1 MASSSQTTL
10 ARRVEVTGIGVHSGK
25 PASVILHPA
34 EANSGIV
41 FLRTGLPG
49 GIDRLI
55 PARHTLVSAT
65 VLCTIIGEAQSG
77 SVSTIEHLLA
87 ALAGLSI
94 DNVLIEI
101 DGPEVPIVDG
111 SAAPFVDAIDAAG
124 LRTQS
129 AARRYL
135 RILKPVRVQQGRAWA
150 ELQPHSRGFRLE
162 VEIDF
167 DTPLIGRQK
176 TAINLD
182 PQSFRKDLARAR
194 TFGFMCDVE
203 KLWKAGFALGA
214 SLENTV
220 AIGDDAVV
228 NPEGT
233 RWPDEFSRHKTLDAV
248 GDLAL
253 AGAPI
258 LGLYRSYCGG
268 HRLNFSVLEA
278 LFADRTAYA
287 YVEEARR
294 ETGHAEIG
302 VRAAAYAAQ
311 ND

>member
-1 MASSSQTTL
+1 MAFTSQTTL
-10 ARRVEVTGIGVHSGK
+10 AHRVEIAGIGVHSGK

-34 EANSGIV
+34 EVNSGIV
-41 FLRTGLPG
+41 FLRTGLQSG
-49 GIDRLI
+49 VDRLI

-65 VLCTIIGEAQSG
+65 ELCTIIGDTSAG
-77 SVSTIEHLLA
+77 AVSTIEHLLA
-87 ALAGLSI
+87 ALSGLNV
-94 DNVLIEI
+94 DNALIEI
-101 DGPEVPIVDG
+101 DGPEVPIMDG
-111 SAAPFVDAIDAAG
+111 SAAPFVEAIDRAG
-124 LRTQS
+124 LRRQA

-135 RILKPVRVQQGRAWA
+135 RVLKPVRVQQGRAWA

-167 DTPLIGRQK
+167 DTPVIGRQK
-176 TAINLD
+176 TAIDLD
-182 PQSFRKDLARAR
+182 PQSFRKELARAR

-203 KLWKAGFALGA
+203 KLWQAGFALGA

-220 AIGDDAVV
+220 ALGDGVVV

-248 GDLAL
+248 GDLSL

-258 LGLYRSYCGG
+258 LGLYRSYMGG

-278 LFADRTAYA
+278 LFADRSAYA
-287 YVEEARR
+287 FVEETRR

-302 VRAAAYAAQ
+302 VRAAAYAPQ

>member
-1 MASSSQTTL
+1 MAFTSQTTL
-10 ARRVEVTGIGVHSGK
+10 AHRVEIAGIGVHSGK

-34 EANSGIV
+34 EVNSGIV
-41 FLRTGLPG
+41 FLRTGLESG
-49 GIDRLI
+49 VDRLI

-65 VLCTIIGEAQSG
+65 ELCTIIGDTSAG
-77 SVSTIEHLLA
+77 AVSTIEHVLA
-87 ALAGLSI
+87 ALSGLNV
-94 DNVLIEI
+94 DNALIEI
-101 DGPEVPIVDG
+101 DGPEVPIMDG
-111 SAAPFVDAIDAAG
+111 SAAPFVEAIDRAG
-124 LRTQS
+124 LRRQA

-135 RILKPVRVQQGRAWA
+135 RVLKPVRVQQGRAWA

-167 DTPLIGRQK
+167 DTPVIGRQK
-176 TAINLD
+176 TAIDLD
-182 PQSFRKDLARAR
+182 PQSFRKELARAR

-203 KLWKAGFALGA
+203 KLWQAGFALGA

-220 AIGDDAVV
+220 ALGDGVVV

-248 GDLAL
+248 GDLSL

-258 LGLYRSYCGG
+258 LGLYRSYMGG

-278 LFADRTAYA
+278 LFADRSAYA
-287 YVEEARR
+287 FVEETRR

-302 VRAAAYAAQ
+302 VRAAAYAPQ

>member
-1 MASSSQTTL
+1 MAANSQSTL

-25 PASVILHPA
+25 PASLILHPA

-65 VLCTIIGEAQSG
+65 ELCTIIGETDTG

-87 ALAGLSI
+87 ALSGLNI

-101 DGPEVPIVDG
+101 DGPEVPIMDG
-111 SAAPFVDAIDAAG
+111 SAAPFVDAIDRAG
-124 LRTQS
+124 IRTQS

-150 ELQPHSRGFRLE
+150 ELHPYSRGFRLE

-167 DTPLIGRQK
+167 DTKPIGRQK

-182 PQSFRKDLARAR
+182 PQSFRKELARAR

-203 KLWKAGFALGA
+203 KLWQAGFALGA

-220 AIGDDAVV
+220 ALGDDKVV

-248 GDLAL
+248 GDLSL

-258 LGLYRSYCGG
+258 LGLYKSYCGG
-268 HRLNFSVLEA
+268 HRLNFAVLEA
-278 LFADRTAYA
+278 LFADRTAFT

-302 VRAAAYAAQ
+302 VRAAAFAAQ

>member
-1 MASSSQTTL
+1 MAFKSQTTL

-25 PASVILHPA
+25 PATIVLHPA
-34 EANSGIV
+34 EINAGIV
-41 FLRTGLPG
+41 FLRTGLPN

-65 VLCTIIGEAQSG
+65 ELCTIIGETSTG

-87 ALAGLSI
+87 ALSGLSI
-94 DNVLIEI
+94 DNVLVEI
-101 DGPEVPIVDG
+101 DGPEVPIMDG
-111 SAAPFVDAIDAAG
+111 SAAPFVDAIDSAG
-124 LRTQS
+124 VRTQA
-129 AARRYL
+129 AARRFVKV
-135 RILKPVRVQQGRAWA
+135 LKTVRVQQGRAFA
-150 ELQPHSRGFRLE
+150 ELHPYSRGFRLE

-167 DTPLIGRQK
+167 DTKVIGRQK
-176 TAINLD
+176 TSIDLD
-182 PQSFRKDLARAR
+182 PQSFRKELARAR

-220 AIGDDAVV
+220 ALGDDAVV

-253 AGAPI
+253 AGAP
-258 LGLYRSYCGG
+258 LQGLYRSYCGG

-278 LFADRTAYA
+278 LFADRSAYA
-287 YVEEARR
+287 IVEETRR

-302 VRAAAYAAQ
+302 VRAAAFAAQ

>member
-1 MASSSQTTL
+1 MAFASQTTL
-10 ARRVEVTGIGVHSGK
+10 AHRVEIAGIGVHSGK

-34 EANSGIV
+34 EVNSGIV
-41 FLRTGLPG
+41 FLRTGLESG
-49 GIDRLI
+49 VDRLI

-65 VLCTIIGEAQSG
+65 ELCTIIGDTSAG
-77 SVSTIEHLLA
+77 AVSTIEHLLA
-87 ALAGLSI
+87 ALSGLNV
-94 DNVLIEI
+94 DNALIEI
-101 DGPEVPIVDG
+101 DGPEVPIMDG
-111 SAAPFVDAIDAAG
+111 SAAPFVEAIDRAG
-124 LRTQS
+124 LRRQA

-135 RILKPVRVQQGRAWA
+135 RVLKPVRVQQGRAWA

-167 DTPLIGRQK
+167 DTPVIGRQK
-176 TAINLD
+176 TAIDLD
-182 PQSFRKDLARAR
+182 PQSFRKELARAR

-203 KLWKAGFALGA
+203 KLWQAGFALGA

-220 AIGDDAVV
+220 ALGDGVVV

-248 GDLAL
+248 GDLSL

-258 LGLYRSYCGG
+258 LGLYRSYMGG

-278 LFADRTAYA
+278 LFADRSAYA
-287 YVEEARR
+287 FVEETRR

-302 VRAAAYAAQ
+302 VRAAAYAPQ

>member
-1 MASSSQTTL
+1 MAFTSQTTL
-10 ARRVEVTGIGVHSGK
+10 AQRVEVAGIGVHSGK

-34 EANSGIV
+34 EINSGIV
-41 FLRTGLPG
+41 FLRTGLESG
-49 GIDRLI
+49 VDRLI

-65 VLCTIIGEAQSG
+65 ELCTIIGDQNAG
-77 SVSTIEHLLA
+77 AVSTIEHLLA
-87 ALAGLSI
+87 ALSGLNV
-94 DNVLIEI
+94 DNALIEI
-101 DGPEVPIVDG
+101 DGPEVPIMDG
-111 SAAPFVDAIDAAG
+111 SAAPFVEAIDRAG
-124 LRTQS
+124 LRRQA

-135 RILKPVRVQQGRAWA
+135 RVLKPVRVQQGRAWA

-167 DTPLIGRQK
+167 NTPVIGRQK
-176 TAINLD
+176 TAIDLD
-182 PQSFRKDLARAR
+182 PQSFRKELARAR

-203 KLWKAGFALGA
+203 KLWQAGFALGA

-220 AIGDDAVV
+220 ALGDDAVV

-248 GDLAL
+248 GDLSL

-258 LGLYRSYCGG
+258 LGLYRSYMGG

-287 YVEEARR
+287 FVEETRR

-302 VRAAAYAAQ
+302 ARAAAYAPQ

>member
-1 MASSSQTTL
+1 MALKSQTTL

-25 PASVILHPA
+25 PATIVLHPA
-34 EANSGIV
+34 EINAGIV
-41 FLRTGLPG
+41 FLRTGLPS

-65 VLCTIIGEAQSG
+65 ELCTIIGETSTG

-94 DNVLIEI
+94 DNVLVEI
-101 DGPEVPIVDG
+101 DGPEVPIMDG
-111 SAAPFVDAIDAAG
+111 SAEAFVDAIDNAG
-124 LRTQS
+124 VRTQ
-129 AARRYL
+129 AATRRY
-135 RILKPVRVQQGRAWA
+135 IKVLKTVRVQQGRAYA
-150 ELQPHSRGFRLE
+150 ELHPYSRGFRLE

-167 DTPLIGRQK
+167 DTKVIGRQK
-176 TAINLD
+176 TSIDLD
-182 PQSFRKDLARAR
+182 PQSFRKELARAR

-203 KLWKAGFALGA
+203 KLWQAGFALGA

-220 AIGDDAVV
+220 ALGDDAVV

-253 AGAPI
+253 AGAP
-258 LGLYRSYCGG
+258 LQGLYRSYCGG
-268 HRLNFSVLEA
+268 HRMNFAVLEA
-278 LFADRTAYA
+278 LFSDRTAYA
-287 YVEEARR
+287 VVEESRR

-302 VRAAAYAAQ
+302 VRAAAFAAQ

>member
-1 MASSSQTTL
+1 MALKSQTTL

-25 PASVILHPA
+25 PATIVLHPA
-34 EANSGIV
+34 EINAGIV
-41 FLRTGLPG
+41 FLRTGLPS

-65 VLCTIIGEAQSG
+65 ELCTIIGETSTG

-94 DNVLIEI
+94 DNVLVEI
-101 DGPEVPIVDG
+101 DGPEVPIMDG
-111 SAAPFVDAIDAAG
+111 SAEAFVDAIDNAG
-124 LRTQS
+124 VRTQ
-129 AARRYL
+129 AATRRYIK
-135 RILKPVRVQQGRAWA
+135 ILKTVRVQQGRAYA
-150 ELQPHSRGFRLE
+150 ELHPYSRGFRLE

-167 DTPLIGRQK
+167 DTKVIGRQK
-176 TAINLD
+176 TSIDLD
-182 PQSFRKDLARAR
+182 PQSFRKELARAR

-203 KLWKAGFALGA
+203 KLWQAGFALGA

-220 AIGDDAVV
+220 ALGDDAVV

-253 AGAPI
+253 AGAP
-258 LGLYRSYCGG
+258 LQGLYRSYCGG
-268 HRLNFSVLEA
+268 HRMNFAVLEA
-278 LFADRTAYA
+278 LFSDRTAYA
-287 YVEEARR
+287 VVEESRR

-302 VRAAAYAAQ
+302 VRAAAFAAQ

>member
-25 PASVILHPA
+25 PASVVLHPS
-34 EANSGIV
+34 EINSGIV
-41 FLRTGLPG
+41 FLRTGLASG
-49 GIDRLI
+49 VDRLI

-65 VLCTIIGEAQSG
+65 ELCTIIGEASSG

-87 ALAGLSI
+87 ALAGLGI
-94 DNVLIEI
+94 DNVLVEI
-101 DGPEVPIVDG
+101 DGPEVPIMDG
-111 SAAPFVDAIDAAG
+111 SAAPFVEAIDRVG
-124 LRTQS
+124 IRTQS
-129 AARRYL
+129 APRRYL
-135 RILKPVRVQQGRAWA
+135 RVVKPVRVQQGRAWA
-150 ELQPHSRGFRLE
+150 EFHPYARGFRLE

-167 DTPLIGRQK
+167 DTKVIGRQK
-176 TAINLD
+176 TMIDLD
-182 PQSFRKDLARAR
+182 PQAFRKNLARAR
-194 TFGFMCDVE
+194 TFGFMSDVE

-214 SLENTV
+214 SLDNTV
-220 AIGDDAVV
+220 ALGEDAVV

-268 HRLNFSVLEA
+268 HKLNFSILEA
-278 LFADRTAYA
+278 LFADRSAFA
-287 YVEEARR
+287 YVEAPRR

-311 ND
+311 HD